1 MESRSQTENRVYEEF
16 EAQFEW
22 ALEEG
27 LDTLLVHVPGLFL
40 I

>member
-1 MESRSQTENRVYEEF
+1 MESKSQTDNRVYEEI
-16 EAQFEW
+16 ETQFEW
-22 ALEEG
+22 AIEEG